1 MRNNKNKWSFYRL
14 ISKPPL
20 EAEEVAY
27 WKTSLG
33 KILKVGMEF
42 EFNLPEKKT
51 GTCKGDSPTCPC
63 SKLMLE
69 ETCWQ
74 ECLHKDNCATS
85 RKSVSLCSNA
95 TDLCVNEDCK
105 SCSLF
110 KFKCNSIYCPNFIS
124 KCFMC
129 NEVVRSCESCD
140 FRFDPNLSPDTIR
153 KKLTEE
159 LRPNNTYGIVNDSGV
174 HSITTDGSLLGK
186 KGAEI
191 ITVGRRVDYWEFY
204 KMSKRIIDSATSR
217 GAYINERCSLHMHLL
232 ASYYNKILRG
242 SDNSDDGGVPNRVS
256 EMEKD
261 MPEIILSN
269 IHQLVRRYQNA
280 MTWMTM
286 GLDEPER
293 MTRWEKFRV
302 SVLNSSAVLS
312 PMYEVAEDVSK
323 HAGGNK
329 YSWVNYKLIEFTQT
343 GSIKRFHIEMRG
355 ADGILCPSAVAAIAC
370 MYYAIVIK
378 AVEISRYGVVEVGDK
393 EWLARATEIK
403 AAMMNNM
410 KGYNE
415 EDRFSNTKNLYKYQD
430 TLISESL
437 DLVGQL
443 KSILIKIGPAYEVLE
458 KLAEAPIAIRRCS
471 GHTIP
476 RIEKDL
482 EVILNAEDKMAISVG
497 EIITLNQVSECSSME
512 EWINTVCSIL
522 GKDSETHKNFDQTH
536 VRKSV
541 SEFVEN
547 KGNAGE
553 LVWSN
558 RIGAPILI

>member
-14 ISKPPL
+14 LSKPL
-20 EAEEVAY
+20 LTTEEVAY
-27 WKTSLG
+27 WKTALS

-51 GTCKGDSPTCPC
+51 GTCKGENPTCPC
-63 SKLMLE
+63 SKLMQE
-69 ETCWQ
+69 EMCWQ
-74 ECLHKDNCATS
+74 ECLYTENCKTS
-85 RKSVSLCSNA
+85 RKSTSLCLNVTETCTS
-95 TDLCVNEDCK
+95 EDCK
-105 SCSLF
+105 TCTLF
-110 KFKCNSIYCPNFIS
+110 KFKCNSIYCPNFTS

-129 NEVVRSCESCD
+129 NELSRDCTNCE
-140 FRFDPNLSPDTIR
+140 FRFDPNLSPESIR
-153 KKLTEE
+153 KKLSDE
-159 LRPNNTYGIVNDSGV
+159 LKPNNTYGIVNDSGV

-232 ASYYNKILRG
+232 ASYYNKVLRG
-242 SDNSDDGGVPNRVS
+242 SDNGDDGGVPNRVS
-256 EMEKD
+256 EMERD
-261 MPEIILSN
+261 MPEIILAN

-302 SVLNSSAVLS
+302 SVLNSSAVLLS
-312 PMYEVAEDVSK
+312 MPEVAEEVSRQ
-323 HAGGNK
+323 AGGNK
-329 YSWVNYKLIEFTQT
+329 YSWVNYKQIEFTPV
-343 GSIKRFHIEMRG
+343 GNIRRFHIEMRA

-378 AVEISRYGVVEVGDK
+378 AVEISRYGIVEVGDQ
-393 EWLARATEIK
+393 EWLSRAIEIK
-403 AAMMNNM
+403 SALMNNM

-415 EDRFSNTKNLYKYQD
+415 EDRFSNTKNLYKYHD
-430 TLISESL
+430 VLISESL
-437 DLVGQL
+437 DLVRQL

-458 KLAEAPIAIRRCS
+458 KLAEAPVAIRRCNGQS
-471 GHTIP
+471 IP

-482 EVILNAEDKMAISVG
+482 EIVLNEEDKMAISVG
-497 EIITLNQVSECSSME
+497 EVITLNQVSECTSME
-512 EWINTVCSIL
+512 EWISTVCSL
-522 GKDSETHKNFDQTH
+522 LEKDPEIQKNFNKTNIKKTVAD
-536 VRKSV
+536 
-541 SEFVEN
+541 FIEN